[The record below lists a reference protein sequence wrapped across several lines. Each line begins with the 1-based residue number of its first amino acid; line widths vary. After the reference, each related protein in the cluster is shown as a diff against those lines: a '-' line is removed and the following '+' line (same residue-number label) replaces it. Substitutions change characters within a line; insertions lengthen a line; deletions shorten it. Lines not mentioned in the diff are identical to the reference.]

1 MNLRAKGVLSDA
13 QADAFA
19 PVARGERLSIRG
31 ELRLLLYGGVLL
43 LAGGIGLFLKE
54 NHERLG
60 PALIAALAG
69 AAALGCLA
77 YVVRRSPPFSWG
89 PVASPHIAVDYL
101 LLLAVLVFAADLAYV
116 ETQFRLL
123 GPNWPYHLLLVA
135 IAGFAAAYRFDSRAV
150 LTLALTSF
158 AAWRGVS
165 VGMPFADGGAATGS
179 PGAVRGNAIVCG
191 LLYVAAGIVS
201 VRKRRKAHFEPV
213 WVTGGLVLVFGALL
227 SGAWGHGSE
236 PWPLWEA
243 ALFLLAAA
251 VMAIAYRLR
260 RPLDFAIALAAVYL
274 GGLRAL
280 EGLISGP
287 GDMLIVAAWSIGAL
301 VVLIAATR
309 RLRRTE

>member
-1 MNLRAKGVLSDA
+1 M
-13 QADAFA
+13 
-19 PVARGERLSIRG
+19 RG

-43 LAGGIGLFLKE
+43 LAGGIGFFLKE

-60 PALIAALAG
+60 PAVVAALAG
-69 AAALGCLA
+69 AAAIGCFA
-77 YVVRRSPPFSWG
+77 FVVRRAPAFSWG
-89 PVASPHIAVDYL
+89 AVTSPHVAVDYL
-101 LLLAVLVFAADLAYV
+101 LLLAMLVFAADLAYV

-123 GPNWPYHLLLVA
+123 GPNWPWHLFVVA
-135 IAGFAAAYRFDSRAV
+135 VAGFAAAYRFDSRAV

-165 VGMPFADGGAATGS
+165 VGLPFGNTAATGS
-179 PGAVRGNAIVCG
+179 PGAIRANAIVCG

-201 VRKRRKAHFEPV
+201 VRRRRKPHFEPV
-213 WVTGGLVLVFGALL
+213 WVTAGLVLVFGALL
-227 SGAWGHGSE
+227 SGAWGRGAQ
-236 PWPLWEA
+236 PWRLWETALFILA
-243 ALFLLAAA
+243 AL

-280 EGLISGP
+280 EGLLSGP
-287 GDMLIVAAWSIGAL
+287 GDMLIVAAWSIAAL